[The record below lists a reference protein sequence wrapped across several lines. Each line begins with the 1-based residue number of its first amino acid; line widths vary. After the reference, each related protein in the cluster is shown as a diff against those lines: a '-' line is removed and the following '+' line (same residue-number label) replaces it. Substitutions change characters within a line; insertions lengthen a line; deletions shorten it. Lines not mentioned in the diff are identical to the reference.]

1 MLKQFGADLVGMST
15 VPEIIVARHSG
26 IKVIALSLVTN
37 QVVLGQVPKGND
49 PLLQKATPEEL
60 KDILE
65 QGKANHEEVLE
76 AGRKSSFDMQRL
88 VSQIIADVFEHGEG
102 GRQSAS

>member
-37 QVVLGQVPKGND
+37 QVVLAQVPKGND
-49 PLLQKATPEEL
+49 PLLQEATPEEL
-60 KDILE
+60 KNILE
-65 QGKANHEEVLE
+65 QGKANHKEVLE
-76 AGRKSSFDMQRL
+76 AGRQSSFDMQ
-88 VSQIIADVFEHGEG
+88 VSRIFQ
-102 GRQSAS
+102 